1 MEETTRPFQRQ
12 KWDLEVQGR
21 VQNADIPY
29 LAKHLTL
36 LHRNHHLTTL
46 LAQKAHS
53 CVFYNRTKETLTELR
68 STKHGLMKIIS
79 QAKLTYYILLT
90 ALMEV
95 MMVLNSQPLS
105 VVSSDD
111 LEELLIP
118 FRSDV

>member
-29 LAKHLTL
+29 LAKHLIL

-68 STKHGLMKIIS
+68 STKHGLMKIIY
-79 QAKLTYYILLT
+79 QPGKVDILHTTYCIDGGDDGP
-90 ALMEV
+90 
-95 MMVLNSQPLS
+95 QLS
-105 VVSSDD
+105 TTFSHF
-111 LEELLIP
+111 L
-118 FRSDV
+118 